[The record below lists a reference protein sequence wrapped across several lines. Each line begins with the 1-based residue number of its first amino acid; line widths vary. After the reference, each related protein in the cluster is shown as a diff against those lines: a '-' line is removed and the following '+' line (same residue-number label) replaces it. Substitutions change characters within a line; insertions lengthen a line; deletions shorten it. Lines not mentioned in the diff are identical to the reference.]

1 MKPEE
6 TVRRLTQRAMERN
19 SLSQRGLAWEMGCG
33 LQTVA
38 HLLDEEN
45 VRLNQEQW
53 LVLMKLGGVKI

>member
-1 MKPEE
+1 MTAEE
-6 TVRRLTQRAMERN
+6 TVRRMAERAMERHGLN
-19 SLSQRGLAWEMGCG
+19 QRELAWEMGCG